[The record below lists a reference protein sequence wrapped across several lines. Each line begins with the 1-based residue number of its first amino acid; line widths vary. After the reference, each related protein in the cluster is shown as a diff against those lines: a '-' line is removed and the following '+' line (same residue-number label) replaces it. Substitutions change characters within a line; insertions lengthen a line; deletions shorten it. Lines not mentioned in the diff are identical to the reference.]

1 MRIVLGN
8 DVHALGISERD
19 VLCMLKAVGYIPL
32 VGMYTL
38 WTVEEARLLV
48 QRATAAE
55 KEKKRVV
62 ARWEAILAM
71 FN

>member
-19 VLCMLKAVGYIPL
+19 VLCMLKAVGYVPL
-32 VGMYTL
+32 VEVYTL
-38 WTVEEARLLV
+38 WTVEEARLLI

-55 KEKKRVV
+55 KERKRVV
-62 ARWEAILAM
+62 AKWETIMAK
-71 FN
+71 FD